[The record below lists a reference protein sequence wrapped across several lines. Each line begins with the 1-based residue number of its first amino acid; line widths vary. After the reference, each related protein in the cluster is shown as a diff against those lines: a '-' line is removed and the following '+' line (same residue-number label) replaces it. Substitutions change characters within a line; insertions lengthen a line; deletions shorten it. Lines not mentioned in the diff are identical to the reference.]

1 MLLLEKAL
9 DEVNRHLCQRGSP
22 CRAAW
27 GCRPLRHLVVVLG
40 DGDVVVSA
48 KELAFWGLFGL
59 RVARRWLYRR
69 VKSLGRGR

>member
-1 MLLLEKAL
+1 MKSIVTFAKEEAL
-9 DEVNRHLCQRGSP
+9 AGLHGDADLFVIF
-22 CRAAW
+22 
-27 GCRPLRHLVVVLG
+27 VVVLG